1 MLELINVVKR
11 YPAKGGARTV
21 LSGVSLA
28 IHPGQKWGILGRN
41 GSGKST
47 LIRLM
52 AGAETPTSGEVVRH
66 MSVSWPLAFGGGFQ
80 GGLTGLDN
88 AKFVA
93 RIYGKPV
100 DQVVDY
106 VQSFAEIGRAFYEP
120 VMSYSSGMRARLAF
134 GLSLAIDFD
143 ALLIDEI
150 TAVGDHRFR
159 EKCQVEL
166 YEKRAHKTWVL
177 VSHDAHYVRQH
188 CTHACVIEKGKL
200 QVAATVEEAV
210 QIYEAL
216 P

>member
-1 MLELINVVKR
+1 MLRLIDVVKR
-11 YPAKGGARTV
+11 YPAKGGDRTV
-21 LSGVSLA
+21 LSGVSLD

-47 LIRLM
+47 LVRLM
-52 AGAETPTSGEVVRH
+52 AGAETPSEGRVIRD

-93 RIYGKPV
+93 RIYGKPIQ
-100 DQVVDY
+100 QVVDY
-106 VQSFAEIGRAFYEP
+106 VQGFAEIGPAFYEP

-177 VSHDAHYVRQH
+177 VSHDAHYVREH
-188 CTHACVIEKGKL
+188 CTHACVIEAGRL
-200 QVAATVEEAV
+200 QVADSVEDAV
-210 QIYEAL
+210 RIYEAL

>member
-1 MLELINVVKR
+1 MSPWGWRCHGLPGREARARLRPQSEQAV
-11 YPAKGGARTV
+11 GGTQ
-21 LSGVSLA
+21 
-28 IHPGQKWGILGRN
+28 HD
-41 GSGKST
+41 
-47 LIRLM
+47 
-52 AGAETPTSGEVVRH
+52 GEEHAADDEVE
-66 MSVSWPLAFGGGFQ
+66 AF
-80 GGLTGLDN
+80 
-88 AKFVA
+88 A
-93 RIYGKPV
+93 V
-100 DQVVDY
+100 DQVDGEGLQQQEAEREQDAEEHEDRLQALGDKFGVKKLYRDYHDMLARVDD
-106 VQSFAEIGRAFYEP
+106 FAELGKALRDP
-120 VMSYSSGMRARLAF
+120 VKHYSSGMRARLAF

-200 QVAATVEEAV
+200 QVAATVEEAI